1 MRTMNGF
8 IAVGLIALC
17 AGAAS
22 ADSLTGS
29 YSPTFTQN
37 LALTVQGWNI
47 GPSNNFQSRQF
58 NWVRSDLPA
67 GAGVDNT
74 IPAQFAG
81 YCVEI
86 NQPVVANTQV
96 AYEVVTPQS
105 YGYSANQILLLS
117 RLWGSFASS
126 INSATMSAGFQ
137 AAVYEIT
144 YDADGAGLNLSTGNF
159 IVQDAS
165 IAAKITAQTM
175 LSQITVPNYS
185 GGFSPVAILVSP
197 TAQDQI
203 VRVPAPAT
211 GALAVVGAGLIARRR
226 RKA

>member
-1 MRTMNGF
+1 MNGF
-8 IAVGLIALC
+8 IAAGLIAIC

-22 ADSLTGS
+22 ADSLTGAYTPS
-29 YSPTFTQN
+29 FTQS

-58 NWVRSDLPA
+58 NWLRSDLPA
-67 GAGVDNT
+67 GLGVDNT
-74 IPAQFAG
+74 IPAQFVG
-81 YCVEI
+81 YCVDI
-86 NQPVVANTQV
+86 NQPAAANTQI
-96 AYEVVTPQS
+96 AYEVVTPQA

-117 RLWGSFASS
+117 RLWGSFANS

-137 AAVYEIT
+137 AAVYEIA

-203 VRVPAPAT
+203 VRVPAPAS

-226 RKA
+226 RTA